1 MEGRKMSKPVTATR
15 APIRAARAPRGNA
28 ATQTPFDLLDRRTI
42 DFYLRSLRLLDESGV
57 DYLVGGAYG
66 LAFHAGIVRHTKDL
80 DVFVRPPDRD
90 PVLEMFSRNG
100 YRAELTF
107 PHWLGKAF
115 DPGDET
121 TFVDVI
127 YGSGNGLCGVDDDWF
142 THAVRGQVLG
152 HPARIVPVEEYI
164 WTKAYICERERF
176 DGADVNHLIQAG
188 GDRINWRRLLERFRG
203 HERVLLAHLLLFG
216 FVYPGEQQ
224 KVPAWVLDELT
235 QKSGNEPS
243 PSNGQ
248 ASVCRGTFLSRGQY
262 LDDIHHRGY
271 RDARLQPHGPMRPE
285 DVKHWTDAIG
295 RIR

>member
-1 MEGRKMSKPVTATR
+1 MSKPVAATR
-15 APIRAARAPRGNA
+15 GLKRSTPDRPAPGSSR
-28 ATQTPFDLLDRRTI
+28 TPFDLLDQQTI

-57 DYLVGGAYG
+57 EYLVGGAYG

-115 DPGDET
+115 DPNDET

-127 YGSGNGLCGVDDDWF
+127 YGSGNGLCAVDDDWF
-142 THAVRGQVLG
+142 TNAVKGEVLG

-176 DGADVNHLIQAG
+176 DGADINHLLQAR
-188 GDRINWRRLLERFRG
+188 GDRVNWRRLLGRFAG
-203 HERVLLAHLLLFG
+203 HERVLLAHLLMFE
-216 FVYPGEQQ
+216 FVYPGERSQ
-224 KVPAWVLDELT
+224 VPEWVLDQLVQMT
-235 QKSGNEPS
+235 RDDRSKSEDDPRL
-243 PSNGQ
+243 
-248 ASVCRGTFLSRGQY
+248 CRGTCLSRGQY
-262 LDDIHHRGY
+262 LPDIQDRGY
-271 RDARLQPHGPMRPE
+271 LDARVQPYGPMKPA

-295 RIR
+295 TIK